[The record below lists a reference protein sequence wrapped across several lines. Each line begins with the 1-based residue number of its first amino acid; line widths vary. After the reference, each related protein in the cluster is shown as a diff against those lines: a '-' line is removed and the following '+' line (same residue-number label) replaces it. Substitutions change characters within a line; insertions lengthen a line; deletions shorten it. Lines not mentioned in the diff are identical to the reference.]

1 MPPTKVSHTTA
12 EAASRVVAGPRRQVG
27 VTTRGWW
34 AERAGRQQAF
44 PALAKASQR
53 FRQDV
58 DDHLRTGS
66 YSST

>member
-44 PALAKASQR
+44 PALAKAAVNINDSPIR
-53 FRQDV
+53 PRTL
-58 DDHLRTGS
+58 LRYHSG
-66 YSST
+66 